1 MAIFGY
7 ARLTKNGLSLSEQT
21 AQLEA
26 AGCVQVFADTA
37 SAKVCPD
44 ELSRV
49 LSYLRQGDTL
59 IVTSLDCL
67 ARSTPNL
74 YNVLQAVAQAGASV
88 TSLGDPWVN
97 TTSTNSHLMLSIL
110 RGIADFE
117 TSLLKRGRARAKA
130 QGVKLGRR
138 LALTPAQRE
147 EALQRVAAGE
157 SQRDVARSLAVS
169 EATIS
174 RVFYSATPTTSLGF
188 RRRIRRR
195 RHLQPSSL

>member
-7 ARLTKNGLSLSEQT
+7 ARLTQYGLSLNEQT
-21 AQLEA
+21 AKLEA
-26 AGCVQVFADTA
+26 AGCIQVFAEKA
-37 SAKVCPD
+37 SAQVRPD

-59 IVTSLDCL
+59 IVTSLDRL

-97 TTSTNSHLMLSIL
+97 TTSTDSHLMLTIL
-110 RGIADFE
+110 GGIAEFE
-117 TSLLKRGRARAKA
+117 TGLMKRGRARAKA
-130 QGVKLGRR
+130 KGVKLGRR

-195 RHLQPSSL
+195 HFQPSSL